1 MSNSLFLIKVF
12 EENDNFY
19 PDKPVYLDRNEG
31 RNRVFLILFILLI
44 VFASSSYELS
54 AYIILAEALGVL
66 LLHELGHFVMQ
77 RILKQNVQGMFLI
90 SFIGNYT
97 KSLKNNQSLKAFTAI
112 TLMGP
117 LPGIVIGLVL
127 FFIAL
132 NSAPNQYLVEI
143 SFLFISINVLNLLP
157 IDPFDGGKILNI
169 FFFNKNDH
177 HKMFFV
183 LVSSILLI
191 AVGFFFSYL
200 PIVIFGL
207 LMAIKV
213 RSLQKSYEMHL
224 VLDEQEI
231 DYHKD
236 YNSLSNGEYWK
247 IRQVLLDK
255 NPKLKEMMPDGF
267 TIWENENLLMER
279 IKQILRIPMVQD
291 VSFIGKLLVVGFILT
306 AIILPVY
313 VILSNGVL
321 LEWYFNLVN
330 V

>member
-31 RNRVFLILFILLI
+31 RNRVLLILFMLLI
-44 VFASSSYELS
+44 VFVSSSYELS

-66 LLHELGHFVMQ
+66 IIHELGHFLMQ

-97 KSLKNNQSLKAFTAI
+97 NSLRKNQSLKAFTAI

-117 LPGIVIGLVL
+117 IPGIIVGLVL

-132 NSAPNQYLVEI
+132 NSPPNQYLVEI

-157 IDPFDGGKILNI
+157 IDPFDGGKILNVY
-169 FFFNKNDH
+169 FFNQNDNY
-177 HKMFFV
+177 KMFFV
-183 LVSSILLI
+183 LFSSIILI
-191 AVGFFFSYL
+191 VVGFLFSYL

-207 LMAIKV
+207 LMSIKV

-231 DYHKD
+231 DYRKD
-236 YNSLSNGEYWK
+236 YNSLTNGEYWK

-255 NPKLKEMMPDGF
+255 NPKLKEMIPDGF
-267 TIWENENLLMER
+267 TAWENENLLMDR
-279 IKQILRIPMVQD
+279 IKQILRIPIVQD
-291 VSFIGKLLVVGFILT
+291 LSFTGRLIVVGFVLT
-306 AIILPVY
+306 AIALPIYAV
-313 VILSNGVL
+313 LSNGAL
-321 LEWYFNLVN
+321 LEWYFKTVN

>member
-1 MSNSLFLIKVF
+1 VSNSLFLIKVF

-31 RNRVFLILFILLI
+31 RNRVLLILFILLI

-66 LLHELGHFVMQ
+66 LIHELGHFVMQ

-97 KSLKNNQSLKAFTAI
+97 KSLKNNQSLKAFTSI

-117 LPGIVIGLVL
+117 MPGIVIGLVL

-132 NSAPNQYLVEI
+132 NAPPNQQLVEI

-169 FFFNKNDH
+169 FFFNQNDNY
-177 HKMFFV
+177 KMIFV
-183 LVSSILLI
+183 LVSSIILI
-191 AVGFFFSYL
+191 IVGFLFSYL

-231 DYHKD
+231 DYKKD

-247 IRQVLLDK
+247 IRKVFLDK
-255 NPKLKEMMPDGF
+255 NPKLKEMIPDGF
-267 TIWENENLLMER
+267 TVWENENLLMDR
-279 IKQILRIPMVQD
+279 IKQILRIPVVQD
-291 VSFIGKLLVVGFILT
+291 LSFTGKLIVVGIILT
-306 AIILPVY
+306 AIVLPIY

-321 LEWYFNLVN
+321 LEWYFNSVN

>member
-1 MSNSLFLIKVF
+1 MSNSLFLINVF

-19 PDKPVYLDRNEG
+19 PVKPVFIDRNEG
-31 RNRVFLILFILLI
+31 RNRILLILFILFIL
-44 VFASSSYELS
+44 FASSSYELS
-54 AYIILAEALGVL
+54 AYILLAEALGVL
-66 LLHELGHFVMQ
+66 LIHELGHFLMQ
-77 RILKQNVQGMFLI
+77 RILKQNVQGIFLI
-90 SFIGNYT
+90 SMIGKYT
-97 KSLKNNQSLKAFTAI
+97 KSFKNNQSLKAFTSI

-117 LPGIVIGLVL
+117 LPGIIIGLVL
-127 FFIAL
+127 FFVAL
-132 NSAPNQYLVEI
+132 NSPPNQFLIELA
-143 SFLFISINVLNLLP
+143 FLFISINVLNLLP

-224 VLDEQEI
+224 ELDDQEI
-231 DYHKD
+231 DYKKD
-236 YNSLSNGEYWK
+236 YDSLTNGEYWK

-255 NPKLKEMMPDGF
+255 NPKLKEMIPSGY
-267 TIWENENLLMER
+267 TEWENENLLMDR
-279 IKQILRIPMVQD
+279 IKQILRIPMVED
-291 VSFIGKLLVVGFILT
+291 LKITGKIMVIGFILF
-306 AIILPVY
+306 AIVAPIFI
-313 VILSNGVL
+313 ILSNGEL
-321 LEWYFNLVN
+321 LEWYFKTIN